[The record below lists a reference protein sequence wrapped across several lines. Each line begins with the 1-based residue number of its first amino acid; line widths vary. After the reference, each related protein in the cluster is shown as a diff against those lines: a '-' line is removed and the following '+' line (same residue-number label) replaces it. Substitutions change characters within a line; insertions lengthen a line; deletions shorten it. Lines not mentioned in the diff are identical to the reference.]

1 MISLVSARLHELG
14 NIPPEVLSL
23 PSYLQPPRA
32 PHQLPTPIVPLMSL
46 YAMSLETH
54 LKRSGMNARGIVW
67 SVVPVGQERVRVC
80 LHANHTIQDV
90 ERLVDRAIE
99 WAIEMAGKI
108 PKGNFPGSKL

>member
-1 MISLVSARLHELG
+1 MISLVSARLQELG

-23 PSYLQPPRA
+23 PSYLPAPRA
-32 PHQLPTPIVPLMSL
+32 PHQLPTPIVPLMST
-46 YAMSLETH
+46 YTMSLEAH

-67 SVVPVGQERVRVC
+67 SVVPVGEERVRIC

-99 WAIEMAGKI
+99 WAIETAGKI
-108 PKGNFPGSKL
+108 PKGKFPSKL